1 MWHLAAAL
9 RRRCLAQSM
18 HLAISSRV
26 VESAMW
32 IGVAHLVAP
41 TPQAKG
47 KIERRFGTR
56 IFPRVEVVAA

>member
-1 MWHLAAAL
+1 
-9 RRRCLAQSM
+9 M